1 MNVEWS
7 EGAYRDYDEI
17 LGYLVHEFGTR
28 SAVRFQS
35 KLGQNIEVLK
45 TFPLV
50 GRLEY
55 LNEATRI
62 EYRSLSCRQFRI
74 IYTLMPDRLL
84 ILSLWNNRRNP
95 EDLRNLLNLG

>member
-17 LGYLVHEFGTR
+17 LGYLVREFGTR

-35 KLGQNIEVLK
+35 KLAQNIEVLK

-74 IYTLMPDRLL
+74 IYMLMSDRIL